1 MMARFGERHLSLGGA
16 CRLGYLL
23 VRAFETGFDD
33 PQLLVAGVTGN
44 GETASGGLE
53 VGRAAFR

>member
-1 MMARFGERHLSLGGA
+1 MAEFGERHLSLGWA

-23 VRAFETGFDD
+23 VHAFETGFDD

-44 GETASGGLE
+44 GETASGGLA
-53 VGRAAFR
+53 VGGAAFR

>member
-1 MMARFGERHLSLGGA
+1 MARFGERHLSLGGA

-44 GETASGGLE
+44 GETASGGL
-53 VGRAAFR
+53 